1 MGNRVIK
8 ENKQT
13 QEKQIYIRDAR
24 GNVMAIYTQKQKTS
38 LFFDAV
44 PVGSYEG
51 FYVDFPKGRLRF

>member
-1 MGNRVIK
+1 MYNLK
-8 ENKQT
+8 NA
-13 QEKQIYIRDAR
+13 KQIYIRDAQ